1 MKRMIAVVLM
11 ALLLA
16 GCVPAGLQET
26 TVPQEKPM
34 DAASVFETMFEVENR
49 IGMELHFA
57 DGSSY
62 GPYYAY
68 SLPEE
73 LKLGEESLT
82 ETDMPDVSGSP
93 RWLTVS
99 AGDGSVTL
107 TVYGGDQEILC
118 YRNGNACRYYRVT
131 AGTEQALREVFDVL
145 QRHAHDRISFFSGKS
160 GKAILTAYGETAL
173 PSFLYEMAPGS
184 IWHIEDYDCRSVS
197 LTEKKGKVL
206 HGKIVFA
213 VKPSRTDME
222 TIPQLGML
230 RKEED
235 GWQVYE
241 KNVYIERQSDGKW
254 YELTETDYN
263 VAYAEGIAPFDPAKA
278 EAKETAKEFLKELPE
293 RLEGLQSAK
302 NEAELVKLAEL
313 FLQTTTAVPFSGR
326 IDFDWNQ
333 FMTEGAQQNTG
344 IRALLRTYVN
354 RAGATGY
361 FRGFLSGILR
371 PHTVIMEEET
381 ARVATEGL
389 QIWFLK
395 YGGKWLICDVSAG
408 MV

>member
-1 MKRMIAVVLM
+1 M
-11 ALLLA
+11 
-16 GCVPAGLQET
+16 
-26 TVPQEKPM
+26 
-34 DAASVFETMFEVENR
+34 
-49 IGMELHFA
+49 
-57 DGSSY
+57 
-62 GPYYAY
+62 
-68 SLPEE
+68 
-73 LKLGEESLT
+73 
-82 ETDMPDVSGSP
+82 
-93 RWLTVS
+93 
-99 AGDGSVTL
+99 
-107 TVYGGDQEILC
+107 
-118 YRNGNACRYYRVT
+118 
-131 AGTEQALREVFDVL
+131 
-145 QRHAHDRISFFSGKS
+145 
-160 GKAILTAYGETAL
+160 
-173 PSFLYEMAPGS
+173 
-184 IWHIEDYDCRSVS
+184 
-197 LTEKKGKVL
+197 
-206 HGKIVFA
+206 
-213 VKPSRTDME
+213 
-222 TIPQLGML
+222 
-230 RKEED
+230 
-235 GWQVYE
+235 
-241 KNVYIERQSDGKW
+241 YIERQSDGKW

>member
-1 MKRMIAVVLM
+1 MKRIIAVILM

-16 GCVPAGLQET
+16 GCVPVGLQET
-26 TVPQEKPM
+26 TVPLADPM
-34 DAASVFETMFEVENR
+34 DAETVFETMFEAENR

-68 SLPEE
+68 SLPKE
-73 LKLGEESLT
+73 LKLKNESLT
-82 ETDMPDVSGSP
+82 EIEVPDVSGSP
-93 RWLTVS
+93 WRLTVG
-99 AGDGSVTL
+99 AGDGAVAL
-107 TVYGGDQEILC
+107 TVYGGSQEILC
-118 YRNGNACRYYRVT
+118 YREGNACRYYRAAV
-131 AGTEQALREVFDVL
+131 GTEQALREVFDVL
-145 QRHAHDRISFFSGKS
+145 QWRAHDRISFFSGKS
-160 GKAILTAYGETAL
+160 GRAIITTYGETAL

-213 VKPSRTDME
+213 VKPSRKDME
-222 TIPQLGML
+222 MIPELGAFY
-230 RKEED
+230 KKED

-241 KNVYIERQSDGKW
+241 KDVYIEHQSDGKW
-254 YELTETDYN
+254 YELAEADYN
-263 VAYAEGIAPFDPAKA
+263 RAYAEGFTPFDPAKT
-278 EAKETAKEFLKELPE
+278 EAKETAKDFLKALPE
-293 RLEGLQSAK
+293 KLEALQSAK

-354 RAGATGY
+354 REGAAGY
-361 FRGFLSGILR
+361 FNGFLGGILR
-371 PHTVIMEEET
+371 PHTVIMEKET

-408 MV
+408 I